1 MFERSSYRARCLIFM
16 ALWSARRRG
25 GSYIEPEDLLHALIR
40 EDRGELPAISAEV
53 FPGADGGELPA
64 GLNRNSA
71 AGRRSFFS
79 GSVATNLLRD
89 LHEDTEPLNADAR
102 GERREPVPHVDMP
115 ISHSLKTVLAL
126 VAKAH
131 QDNTKI
137 IEPLDL
143 LAGIVEN
150 RDSRL
155 AQLLRDHGVTRQ
167 IVVKALDSG
176 S

>member
-1 MFERSSYRARCLIFM
+1 
-16 ALWSARRRG
+16 
-25 GSYIEPEDLLHALIR
+25 
-40 EDRGELPAISAEV
+40 
-53 FPGADGGELPA
+53 
-64 GLNRNSA
+64 
-71 AGRRSFFS
+71 
-79 GSVATNLLRD
+79 
-89 LHEDTEPLNADAR
+89 
-102 GERREPVPHVDMP
+102 MP
-115 ISHSLKTVLAL
+115 ISHSLQTVLAL
-126 VAKAH
+126 VKTH

>member
-1 MFERSSYRARCLIFM
+1 MDH
-16 ALWSARRRG
+16 RR
-25 GSYIEPEDLLHALIR
+25 P
-40 EDRGELPAISAEV
+40 
-53 FPGADGGELPA
+53 
-64 GLNRNSA
+64 
-71 AGRRSFFS
+71 
-79 GSVATNLLRD
+79 
-89 LHEDTEPLNADAR
+89 AR
-102 GERREPVPHVDMP
+102 GHCEAGTQQVDMP

>member
-1 MFERSSYRARCLIFM
+1 MLCQLRLHPRMLARSLLRELNEDADPLSAERS
-16 ALWSARRRG
+16 
-25 GSYIEPEDLLHALIR
+25 
-40 EDRGELPAISAEV
+40 
-53 FPGADGGELPA
+53 
-64 GLNRNSA
+64 
-71 AGRRSFFS
+71 
-79 GSVATNLLRD
+79 
-89 LHEDTEPLNADAR
+89 

-115 ISHSLKTVLAL
+115 ICHSLKEVLAL

-131 QDNTKI
+131 QDDTKT

-155 AQLLRDHGVTRQ
+155 AQLLRDNGVTRQ
-167 IVVKALDSG
+167 NVAKALDSG